1 MKRKIY
7 GQLLEW
13 KNRDKGSSAVLI
25 DGARRVGKSYIAEE
39 FGRREY
45 KSYVLIDFAKGENRV
60 KDLFREYLGDL
71 DTFFAYLEVAKGVK
85 LHRRESLI
93 IFDEI
98 EYFPK
103 AREAIKH
110 FVADGRY
117 DYIETG
123 SLVSIAENVKDILIP
138 SEELDMAMY
147 PMDFEEFLWAKGR
160 EDLMPMVRECFLHR
174 RPLGPLHRM
183 TMDLFREYMI
193 VGGMPQVVEK
203 YVKTRDFSV
212 ADMEKRKILSL
223 YRKGIKKHAGVHA
236 LRVERIFDEIPAQL
250 SKHEK
255 KFTFSA
261 FGKDARLREYEDAV
275 MWLADAMVVNVAC
288 NATEPNVGL
297 ALSKDSSAIKCYF
310 LDTGLL
316 VSHAFSTSSLTAE
329 DVHRHILFDDLEFN
343 EGMFAEN
350 VVSQQIAATG
360 APLYFFS
367 RNERGNRAESMEIDF
382 LASRSKLVAKSNVI
396 PIEVKCGR
404 RLSHK
409 SLDKFRGKYGEWLST
424 PYLLS
429 AHDVKM
435 DDGIVYLPLYMAGL
449 VGTPV

>member
-7 GQLLEW
+7 SKLLEW
-13 KNRDKGSSAVLI
+13 KNQDHGSSAILI

-39 FGRREY
+39 FGKNEY
-45 KSYVLIDFAKGENRV
+45 KSYMLIDFARGEKRV
-60 KDLFREYLGDL
+60 KALFEEYLDDL
-71 DTFFAYLEVAKGVK
+71 DTFFSYLQVAKGVK

-93 IFDEI
+93 IFDEV

-110 FVADGRY
+110 LVADGRY

-123 SLVSIAENVKDILIP
+123 SLISIAENVQDILIP
-138 SEELDMAMY
+138 SEERDLAMY

-160 EDLMPMVRECFLHR
+160 EDLMPMVRDCFLQR
-174 RPLGPLHRM
+174 RPLGPLHKM

-203 YVKTRDFSV
+203 YMATRDFTI
-212 ADMEKRKILSL
+212 ADVEKRKILNL
-223 YRKGIKKHAGVHA
+223 YRKGIKKHAGPHA
-236 LRVERIFDEIPAQL
+236 LRVERIFDEIPGQL

-255 KFTFSA
+255 KFSFSA

-275 MWLADAMVVNVAC
+275 MWLTDAMVVNVAC
-288 NATEPNVGL
+288 SATEPNVGL

-316 VSHAFSTSSLTAE
+316 VSHAFSTNSLTAE
-329 DVHRHILFDDLEFN
+329 DVHRHLLFDDLEFN
-343 EGMFAEN
+343 RGMFVEN
-350 VVSQQIAATG
+350 VVAQQIAASG

-382 LASRSKLVAKSNVI
+382 LLAKSKLAAKNNVI
-396 PIEVKCGR
+396 PIEVKCGS

-409 SLDKFRGKYGEWLST
+409 SLDKFRGRYAEWLST

-429 AHDVKM
+429 THDVKVEG
-435 DDGIVYLPLYMAGL
+435 DIVYLPLYMSGL
-449 VGTPV
+449 LPT

>member
-7 GQLLEW
+7 SKLLEW
-13 KNRDKGSSAVLI
+13 KNQDHGSSAILI

-39 FGRREY
+39 FGKNEY
-45 KSYVLIDFAKGENRV
+45 KSYMLIDFARGEKRV
-60 KDLFREYLGDL
+60 KALFEEYLDDL
-71 DTFFAYLEVAKGVK
+71 DTFFSYLQVAKGVK

-93 IFDEI
+93 IFDEV

-110 FVADGRY
+110 LVADGRY

-123 SLVSIAENVKDILIP
+123 SLISIAENVQDILIP
-138 SEELDMAMY
+138 SEERDLAMY

-160 EDLMPMVRECFLHR
+160 EDLMPMVRDCFLQR
-174 RPLGPLHRM
+174 RPLGPLHKM

-203 YVKTRDFSV
+203 YMSTRDFTI
-212 ADMEKRKILSL
+212 ADAEKRKILNL
-223 YRKGIKKHAGVHA
+223 YRKGIKKHAGPHA
-236 LRVERIFDEIPAQL
+236 LRVERIFDEIPGQL

-255 KFTFSA
+255 KFSFSA

-275 MWLADAMVVNVAC
+275 MWLTDAMVVNVAC
-288 NATEPNVGL
+288 SATEPNVGL

-316 VSHAFSTSSLTAE
+316 VSHAFSTNSLTAE
-329 DVHRHILFDDLEFN
+329 DVHRHLLFDDLEFN
-343 EGMFAEN
+343 RGMFVEN
-350 VVSQQIAATG
+350 VVAQQIAASG
-360 APLYFFS
+360 AQLYFFS

-382 LASRSKLVAKSNVI
+382 LLAKSKLAAKNNVI
-396 PIEVKCGR
+396 PIEVKCGS

-409 SLDKFRGKYGEWLST
+409 SLDKFRGRYAEWLST

-429 AHDVKM
+429 THDVKVEG
-435 DDGIVYLPLYMAGL
+435 DIVYLPLYMSGL
-449 VGTPV
+449 LPY

>member
-7 GQLLEW
+7 GQLLDW
-13 KNRDKGSSAVLI
+13 KKNDKGSSAILI

-45 KSYVLIDFAKGENRV
+45 KSYILINFARGERRV
-60 KDLFREYLGDL
+60 KALFDEYLDDL
-71 DTFFAYLEVAKGVK
+71 DTFFSYLEVAKGVK
-85 LHRRESLI
+85 LYRRESLI

-110 FVADGRY
+110 FVADRRY

-138 SEELDMAMY
+138 SEERDVAMY

-160 EDLMPMVRECFLHR
+160 EDVMSMVRDCFLRR
-174 RPLGPLHRM
+174 RPLGPLHKM

-203 YVKTRDFSV
+203 YLATRDFTV
-212 ADMEKRKILSL
+212 ADREKRMILNL
-223 YRKGIKKHAGVHA
+223 YRKGIKKHAGPHA
-236 LRVERIFDEIPAQL
+236 LRVERIFDEIPGQL

-255 KFTFSA
+255 KFSFTA

-275 MWLADAMVVNVAC
+275 MWLTDAMVVNAAC
-288 NATEPNVGL
+288 SATEPNVGL
-297 ALSKDSSAIKCYF
+297 ALNKDSSAIKCYF

-316 VSHAFSTSSLTAE
+316 VSHAFSTNSLTAE
-329 DVHRHILFDDLEFN
+329 DVHRHLLFDDLEFN
-343 EGMFAEN
+343 QGMFAEN
-350 VVSQQIAATG
+350 VVSQQIVASG

-382 LASRSKLVAKSNVI
+382 LLARSKLAAKNNVI
-396 PIEVKCGR
+396 PI
-404 RLSHK
+404 
-409 SLDKFRGKYGEWLST
+409 
-424 PYLLS
+424 
-429 AHDVKM
+429 
-435 DDGIVYLPLYMAGL
+435 
-449 VGTPV
+449 

>member
-7 GQLLEW
+7 NQLLDW
-13 KNRDKGSSAVLI
+13 RKNDNGSSAILI

-45 KSYVLIDFAKGENRV
+45 KSYILINFARGENRV
-60 KDLFREYLGDL
+60 KALFDEYLDDL
-71 DTFFAYLEVAKGVK
+71 DTFFSYLEVAKGVK

-138 SEELDMAMY
+138 SEEQDVAMY

-160 EDLMPMVRECFLHR
+160 EDVMSMVRDCFMRR
-174 RPLGPLHRM
+174 RPLGPLHKM

-203 YVKTRDFSV
+203 YLATRDFTV
-212 ADMEKRKILSL
+212 ADREKRMILNL
-223 YRKGIKKHAGVHA
+223 YRKGIKKHAGPHA
-236 LRVERIFDEIPAQL
+236 LRVERIFDEIPGQL

-255 KFTFSA
+255 KFSFTA

-275 MWLADAMVVNVAC
+275 MWLTDAMVVNAAC
-288 NATEPNVGL
+288 SATEPNVGL
-297 ALSKDSSAIKCYF
+297 ALSKGSSAIKCYF

-316 VSHAFSTSSLTAE
+316 VSHAFSTNSLTAE
-329 DVHRHILFDDLEFN
+329 DVHRHLLFDDLEFN
-343 EGMFAEN
+343 QGMFAEN
-350 VVSQQIAATG
+350 VVSQQIIASG

-382 LASRSKLVAKSNVI
+382 LLARSKLAAKNNVI
-396 PIEVKCGR
+396 PIEVKCGS
-404 RLSHK
+404 RLSHQ
-409 SLDKFRGKYGEWLST
+409 SLDKFMNRYAEWLSP

-429 AHDVKM
+429 THDVKVEG
-435 DDGIVYLPLYMAGL
+435 DIVFLPLYMSGL
-449 VGTPV
+449 LAS

>member
-7 GQLLEW
+7 NQLLDW
-13 KNRDKGSSAVLI
+13 RKNDNGSSAILI

-45 KSYVLIDFAKGENRV
+45 KSYILINFARGENRV
-60 KDLFREYLGDL
+60 KALFDEYLDDL
-71 DTFFAYLEVAKGVK
+71 DTFFSYLEVAKGVK

-138 SEELDMAMY
+138 SEEQDVAMY

-160 EDLMPMVRECFLHR
+160 EDVMSMVRDCFFR
-174 RPLGPLHRM
+174 RCPLGPLHKM

-203 YVKTRDFSV
+203 YLATRDFTV
-212 ADMEKRKILSL
+212 ADREKRMILNL
-223 YRKGIKKHAGVHA
+223 YRKGIKKHAGPHA
-236 LRVERIFDEIPAQL
+236 LRVERIFDEIPGQL

-255 KFTFSA
+255 KFSFTA

-275 MWLADAMVVNVAC
+275 MWLTDAMVVNAAC
-288 NATEPNVGL
+288 SATEPNVGL

-316 VSHAFSTSSLTAE
+316 VSHAFSTNSLTAE
-329 DVHRHILFDDLEFN
+329 DVHRHLLFDDLEFN
-343 EGMFAEN
+343 QGMFTEN
-350 VVSQQIAATG
+350 IVSQEIVASG

-382 LASRSKLVAKSNVI
+382 LLARSKLAAKNNVI
-396 PIEVKCGR
+396 PIEVKCGS

-409 SLDKFRGKYGEWLST
+409 SLDKFRSRYAEWLAA

-429 AHDVKM
+429 THDVKVEG
-435 DDGIVYLPLYMAGL
+435 GIVFLPLYMSGL
-449 VGTPV
+449 LSS

>member
-7 GQLLEW
+7 GQLLDW
-13 KNRDKGSSAVLI
+13 KKNDKGSSAILI

-45 KSYVLIDFAKGENRV
+45 KSYILINFARGERRV
-60 KDLFREYLGDL
+60 KALFDEYLDDL
-71 DTFFAYLEVAKGVK
+71 DTFFSYLEVAKGVK
-85 LHRRESLI
+85 LYRRESLI

-138 SEELDMAMY
+138 SEERDVAMY

-160 EDLMPMVRECFLHR
+160 EDVMSMVRDCFMRR
-174 RPLGPLHRM
+174 RPLGPLHKM

-203 YVKTRDFSV
+203 YLATRDFTV
-212 ADMEKRKILSL
+212 ADREKRMILNL
-223 YRKGIKKHAGVHA
+223 YRKGIKKHAGPHA
-236 LRVERIFDEIPAQL
+236 LRVERIFDEIPGQL

-255 KFTFSA
+255 KFSFTA

-275 MWLADAMVVNVAC
+275 MWLTDAMVVNAAC
-288 NATEPNVGL
+288 SATEPNVGL

-316 VSHAFSTSSLTAE
+316 VSHAFSTNSLTAE
-329 DVHRHILFDDLEFN
+329 DVHRHLLFDDLEFN
-343 EGMFAEN
+343 QGMFAEN
-350 VVSQQIAATG
+350 VVSQQIVASG

-382 LASRSKLVAKSNVI
+382 LLARSKPMSSQLRSSAAAACPTS
-396 PIEVKCGR
+396 
-404 RLSHK
+404 RLTS
-409 SLDKFRGKYGEWLST
+409 S
-424 PYLLS
+424 
-429 AHDVKM
+429 
-435 DDGIVYLPLYMAGL
+435 
-449 VGTPV
+449 

>member
-7 GQLLEW
+7 NKLLEW
-13 KNRDKGSSAVLI
+13 KNQDHGSSAILI

-39 FGRREY
+39 FGKNEY
-45 KSYVLIDFAKGENRV
+45 KSYMLIDFARGEKRV
-60 KDLFREYLGDL
+60 KALFEEYLDDL
-71 DTFFAYLEVAKGVK
+71 DTFFSYLQVAKGVR

-110 FVADGRY
+110 LVADGRY

-123 SLVSIAENVKDILIP
+123 SLISIAENVQDILIP
-138 SEELDMAMY
+138 SEERDLAMF

-160 EDLMPMVRECFLHR
+160 EDLMPMVRDCFLQR
-174 RPLGPLHRM
+174 RPLGPLHKM

-203 YVKTRDFSV
+203 YMSTRDFTI
-212 ADMEKRKILSL
+212 ADAEKRKILNL
-223 YRKGIKKHAGVHA
+223 YRKGIKKHAGPHA
-236 LRVERIFDEIPAQL
+236 LRVERIFDEIPGQL

-255 KFTFSA
+255 KFSFSA

-275 MWLADAMVVNVAC
+275 MWLTDAMVANVAC
-288 NATEPNVGL
+288 SATEPNVGL

-316 VSHAFSTSSLTAE
+316 VSHAFSTNSLTAE
-329 DVHRHILFDDLEFN
+329 DVHRHLLFDDLEFN
-343 EGMFAEN
+343 RGMFVEN
-350 VVSQQIAATG
+350 IVAQQIAASG

-382 LASRSKLVAKSNVI
+382 LLAKSKLAAKNNVI
-396 PIEVKCGR
+396 PIEVKCGS

-409 SLDKFRGKYGEWLST
+409 SLDKFRGRYAEWLST

-429 AHDVKM
+429 PHDVKVEG
-435 DDGIVYLPLYMAGL
+435 DIVYLPLYMSGL
-449 VGTPV
+449 LPS

>member
-7 GQLLEW
+7 GQLLDW
-13 KNRDKGSSAVLI
+13 KKNDKGSSAILI

-45 KSYVLIDFAKGENRV
+45 KSYILINFARGERRV
-60 KDLFREYLGDL
+60 KALFDEYLDDL
-71 DTFFAYLEVAKGVK
+71 DTFFSYLEVAKGVK
-85 LHRRESLI
+85 LYRRESLI

-138 SEELDMAMY
+138 SEERDVAMY

-160 EDLMPMVRECFLHR
+160 EDVMPMVRDCFMRR
-174 RPLGPLHRM
+174 RPLGPLHKM

-203 YVKTRDFSV
+203 YLATRDFTV
-212 ADMEKRKILSL
+212 ADREKRMILNL
-223 YRKGIKKHAGVHA
+223 YRKGIKKHAGPHA
-236 LRVERIFDEIPAQL
+236 LRVERIFDEIPGQL

-255 KFTFSA
+255 KFSFTA

-275 MWLADAMVVNVAC
+275 MWLTDAMVVNAAC
-288 NATEPNVGL
+288 SATEPNVGL
-297 ALSKDSSAIKCYF
+297 ALSKGSSAIKCYF

-316 VSHAFSTSSLTAE
+316 VSHAFSTNSLTAE
-329 DVHRHILFDDLEFN
+329 DVHRHLLFDDLEFN
-343 EGMFAEN
+343 QGMFAEN
-350 VVSQQIAATG
+350 VVSQQIVASG

-382 LASRSKLVAKSNVI
+382 LLARSKLAAKNNVI
-396 PIEVKCGR
+396 PIEVKCGS

-409 SLDKFRGKYGEWLST
+409 SLDKFMNRYAEWLSP

-429 AHDVKM
+429 THDVKVEG
-435 DDGIVYLPLYMAGL
+435 DIVFLPLYMSGL
-449 VGTPV
+449 LSS